1 MKRRLVTL
9 VAVVSLAAMS
19 LAGCSSKKAKETEPA
34 TTAQVQ
40 ETKAEEKETTAP
52 ETTAPETEA
61 AAVEEAAAALQT
73 EAEAAAEAV
82 KAAETEAE
90 AAVAEAAAAV
100 ETEAEAAADAVKEA
114 AAAAETEAEAAVE
127 AAAAAVETEAEA
139 AADAVKEAVAAAET
153 EAEAAAD
160 AVKEAVAA
168 AETEAE
174 AAADAVKEAVAAA
187 ETEAEAAVAE
197 AAAAVETEAE
207 AAADAL
213 KEAVAEAETELE
225 EAVGEVA
232 AAVETEAEE
241 AVEAV
246 KDVIAALAGETE
258 AEAVDAETEAE
269 ALDAETEA
277 EAADAETEAEAAP
290 SELSSAAAPEWDSYN
305 EKIAKIYTE
314 TDPAKREALMHEAE
328 DQLMDTWAVV
338 PIYYYND
345 IYMQTADIENIY
357 SNVFGFKYFAYA
369 TAPDNE
375 MNVNLASEPDHLDP
389 ALNSSVDGACLA
401 ILGFSGL
408 YAYDAEGQ
416 LVPELAE
423 KEPEVSEDG
432 LTYVFTLRDGLKWSD
447 GEDLDANDIVYS
459 WNRFYDPNT
468 AADYSYLIDSS
479 NIGVKEDGT
488 LDIEASEDGKTF
500 TVHLTNPCAYFLD
513 LCAFPAFYPV
523 PEQAVTEA
531 DPDGSNPGA
540 WSLEAGFVTSG
551 PFTCTEWKHNESMV
565 YEKNPNYWNADAV
578 SLEKINFMLSADDT
592 AIFNAYKDGSLQFI
606 DTVPTDEIANV
617 KDQDDFYIVPN
628 LGTYYVGFNVNS
640 ELFDGMTPQQAADM
654 RHALCLLIDRQYIVD
669 TVGQTGQELAS
680 TFIPTGM
687 ADGNGG
693 EFRANDDDYTYPDEE
708 AVGYYD
714 ASATGADMV
723 DEAVELLKGAGFE
736 FNDDNTLS
744 DETPIHLTYLTN
756 DSDAHVKIAESMQQ
770 DFALIGV
777 TMDIESKDWQVV
789 LNERKE
795 GQFDVA
801 REGWLAD
808 YNDPINML
816 EMWLTNSGNNDMQ
829 FGR

>member
-40 ETKAEEKETTAP
+40 ETKAEEQETTAP

-153 EAEAAAD
+153 EAEAA
-160 AVKEAVAA
+160 
-168 AETEAE
+168 
-174 AAADAVKEAVAAA
+174 
-187 ETEAEAAVAE
+187 
-197 AAAAVETEAE
+197 VETEAE

-232 AAVETEAEE
+232 VAVETEAEE

-479 NIGVKEDGT
+479 NIGVEEDGT

>member
-153 EAEAAAD
+153 EAEAA
-160 AVKEAVAA
+160 
-168 AETEAE
+168 
-174 AAADAVKEAVAAA
+174 
-187 ETEAEAAVAE
+187 
-197 AAAAVETEAE
+197 VETEAE

-225 EAVGEVA
+225 EVA

-389 ALNSSVDGACLA
+389 ALNSYVDGACLA

-416 LVPELAE
+416 LVPELAAE
-423 KEPEVSEDG
+423 EPEVSEDG
-432 LTYVFTLRDGLKWSD
+432 LTYVFTIRDGLKWSD

>member
-139 AADAVKEAVAAAET
+139 AADAVKEAVAE
-153 EAEAAAD
+153 
-160 AVKEAVAA
+160 
-168 AETEAE
+168 
-174 AAADAVKEAVAAA
+174 A

-447 GEDLDANDIVYS
+447 GEDLDASDIVYS

-500 TVHLTNPCAYFLD
+500 TVHLTNPCAYFVD

>member
-40 ETKAEEKETTAP
+40 ETKAEEK

-153 EAEAAAD
+153 EAEAAA
-160 AVKEAVAA
+160 
-168 AETEAE
+168 
-174 AAADAVKEAVAAA
+174 

-232 AAVETEAEE
+232 VAVETEAEE

>member
-153 EAEAAAD
+153 EAEAA
-160 AVKEAVAA
+160 
-168 AETEAE
+168 
-174 AAADAVKEAVAAA
+174 
-187 ETEAEAAVAE
+187 
-197 AAAAVETEAE
+197 VETEAE
-207 AAADAL
+207 AAADAQ

-232 AAVETEAEE
+232 VAVETEAEE

>member
-153 EAEAAAD
+153 EAEAA
-160 AVKEAVAA
+160 
-168 AETEAE
+168 
-174 AAADAVKEAVAAA
+174 
-187 ETEAEAAVAE
+187 
-197 AAAAVETEAE
+197 VETEAE

-246 KDVIAALAGETE
+246 KDVIAGLAGETE